1 MSSKSKSTVSE
12 TPKKAA
18 SAETP
23 KKTAVSTPRVS
34 KLSRGLGAKSE
45 SDSASSPSPLQNSSR
60 LSIDRSPRS
69 VNSIKP
75 TIERRSPKIATPPPT
90 EKQPTRG
97 TKGSELQAQLSLVQE
112 DLKKAKEQIEVI
124 EKEKAKA
131 IDDLKEA
138 QRVSEEANEKLREAL
153 VAQKRAQED
162 SEIEKFR
169 AVELEQ
175 AGIEAAQKKEV
186 EWEKELEAVRN
197 QHALDVA
204 TLLSTTQELQRL
216 RQELTMTCDAKNQAL
231 SHADDATK
239 IAEIHAEKVEI
250 LSAELTRLK
259 GLLESKQET
268 EISENSKMVLQLES
282 EVESLKQQLEKAKV
296 YEERLMEKET
306 SIEQLN
312 VEVESAKMAESYA
325 RSIVEEWK
333 LRVEELEMQVEEAN
347 KAEKSASESLDSVMK
362 QLEGNHDLLHDAES
376 EIAALKEKVSLLEMT
391 IVRHRGDLEESERC
405 LGMTKEENHEITKM
419 VESLKSELETVKEE
433 KMQALSNEKL
443 AASSVQSLLE
453 EKNKLINELEHSRDE
468 EEKSKKAMESL
479 ASALHEVSTEAR
491 EAKEKLLTNQAEHD
505 SYVSQIE
512 DLKMVLKA
520 TNEKYEAIMDDAKH
534 EIHLLTC
541 NVEQCKTE
549 LQDAKADWEQKELHL
564 VNSVKH
570 SEEENTSMEK
580 EINRLLNLLK
590 STEEEACAMKEEEAQ
605 LKDGMKEVESEVIC
619 LQEAL
624 AEAKAENMKLKESI
638 LDKENEFQGVIHEN
652 EELQNREA
660 ASHKKVEELSKLLEE
675 AVAKKQAEENGEL
688 TDSEKD
694 YDLLPKVVEFSEEN
708 GHGREEKLKVEL
720 SPPQSVEPKSETLW
734 QDNNVLNGKAD
745 HVDSAQSDTLNGKS
759 VGDESKEKE
768 DDSVEVEYKMWES
781 CKIEKKE
788 FSPERDQEQESFE
801 EEVDS
806 KVDGGEKL
814 DQING
819 LTSTESADDN
829 ATSPSKLQQQKKK
842 KPLLRKFGSLLKKKG
857 TSNNK

>member
-1 MSSKSKSTVSE
+1 MGV
-12 TPKKAA
+12 
-18 SAETP
+18 
-23 KKTAVSTPRVS
+23 
-34 KLSRGLGAKSE
+34 AKSE
-45 SDSASSPSPLQNSSR
+45 SDSPLQNSR
-60 LSIDRSPRS
+60 LSIDRSPRA
-69 VNSIKP
+69 VNSPKP
-75 TIERRSPKIATPPPT
+75 TIERRSPKITTPPPT
-90 EKQPTRG
+90 ATEKRA

-112 DLKKAKEQIEVI
+112 DLKKAKEQIDVLEKDKAQAI
-124 EKEKAKA
+124 E
-131 IDDLKEA
+131 DLKEA

-175 AGIEAAQKKEV
+175 AGIEAAQKKEG
-186 EWEKELEAVRN
+186 EWEKELEAVRS

-216 RQELTMTCDAKNQAL
+216 KQELTMTCDAKNQAL
-231 SHADDATK
+231 NHADDATK

-268 EISENSKMVLQLES
+268 ETSKNSKMVLQLES
-282 EVESLKQQLEKAKV
+282 QVDSLKQQLEKAKGF
-296 YEERLMEKET
+296 EERLMETEAL
-306 SIEQLN
+306 IEQRN
-312 VEVESAKMAESYA
+312 VELESAKMAESYA
-325 RSIVEEWK
+325 HSIVEEWK
-333 LRVEELEMQVEEAN
+333 IRVEELELQVEEAH
-347 KAEKSASESLDSVMK
+347 KLEKSASESLDSVMK

-376 EIAALKEKVSLLEMT
+376 EIASLKEKVNLLEMT
-391 IVRHRGDLEESERC
+391 IARHRGDLEESERC
-405 LGMTKEENHEITKM
+405 LGTTKEENREMTKM
-419 VESLKSELETVKEE
+419 VESLESELETVKEE

-443 AASSVQSLLE
+443 AATSVQNLLE

-505 SYVSQIE
+505 NYESQIE
-512 DLKMVLKA
+512 DLKMVLKE
-520 TNEKYEAIMDDAKH
+520 TNEKYEAIIGDAKH
-534 EIHLLTC
+534 EIDRLTS

-570 SEEENTSMEK
+570 SEEENSSREK

-605 LKDGMKEVESEVIC
+605 LKDSLKEVESEVIC

-638 LDKENEFQGVIHEN
+638 LDKENEFQSVIHEN

-675 AVAKKQAEENGEL
+675 AMAKKQAEENGEL

-720 SPPQSVEPKSETLW
+720 PPHQSMEPKSENLW
-734 QDNNVLNGKAD
+734 QENNVLNDKAD
-745 HVDSAQSDTLNGKS
+745 QMDSDQIDTLNRKPK
-759 VGDESKEKE
+759 GDESKEKE

-788 FSPERDQEQESFE
+788 FSPEREQEQESFE

-806 KVDGGEKL
+806 KVDGGERL

-819 LTSTESADDN
+819 LTSTESVDDN
-829 ATSPSKLQQQKKK
+829 ATSPSKQQQQKKK